1 MRERVLLVYTEM
13 QIEALGVD
21 VMTKGDYRARG
32 KMSWFWNQGPNLNTS
47 LPLVL
52 SSNYLSFPAYLH
64 PKKGV
69 KIWKCQS
76 PHQIIDIYLTRYEPL
91 KILTIPQISRYLDYL
106 LFWQPRYNLQSH
118 KVWHNYF
125 WEKVVIFLPSCN
137 AQQYSPLHQV

>member
-21 VMTKGDYRARG
+21 VMAKGDYWAWG
-32 KMSWFWNQGPNLNTS
+32 KMSWLWNQGPNLNAS

-52 SSNYLSFPAYLH
+52 SSNYLSFPAYPH

-69 KIWKCQS
+69 KILKCQS
-76 PHQIIDIYLTRYEPL
+76 ASNNWHILDKVWITENINHPQNIYIFRLFV
-91 KILTIPQISRYLDYL
+91 
-106 LFWQPRYNLQSH
+106 FWQARYNLQFN
-118 KVWHNYF
+118 KVWQNYF

-137 AQQYSPLHQV
+137 LQHSPLHQE